1 MVGDSGLK
9 GPVPLLQ
16 PLVHLTNGPPE
27 YFEDDYSS
35 YRPRN
40 MVLRETGKNTQQF
53 EERLE

>member
-9 GPVPLLQ
+9 DPVPLLQ

-40 MVLRETGKNTQQF
+40 MVSKETGKNTQQF